1 MAIRWPAL
9 VLSVLV
15 HAAIVALAFAPWP
28 DNRKALRVN
37 SVPVTIISEVQQ
49 EAPAPAIETSDV
61 APEEPVA
68 TPEPEPVVAPP
79 PPAPAKSEPKPEPKP
94 EPKKAD
100 QKKPEPKKPEPKKPE
115 PKTPPKA
122 DAKKTPSKSEN
133 SALDLDAL
141 SKDLSKTAAPK
152 ARTAPRAAQ
161 GQSASGAGEQNT
173 GPALDALTAKLQ
185 RLWSPNCDVPGG
197 DKVIVDVRFTLSPTG
212 RVVSG
217 PVWDD
222 RRIGDPLAD
231 AAVARAFSAVK
242 RGEPYLD
249 LPEGLYN
256 QPLIITFNA
265 DKACR
270 GR

>member
-15 HAAIVALAFAPWP
+15 HVAIVALALVPWP
-28 DNRKALRVN
+28 DNRQALRVT

-49 EAPAPAIETSDV
+49 EAPAPAIETPDM

-68 TPEPEPVVAPP
+68 TPAPEPEPVVAPP
-79 PPAPAKSEPKPEPKP
+79 PPAPAKPEPKKPEPKP
-94 EPKKAD
+94 EPKKSD
-100 QKKPEPKKPEPKKPE
+100 PKVAAKAPS
-115 PKTPPKA
+115 KTPTKA
-122 DAKKTPSKSEN
+122 DLKKTPAKAE
-133 SALDLDAL
+133 SASLDLDAL

-161 GQSASGAGEQNT
+161 GQSATGAGDQST

-197 DKVIVDVRFTLSPTG
+197 DKVTVDVRFTLSPTG

-222 RRIGDPLAD
+222 RRVGDPLAD
-231 AAVARAFSAVK
+231 AAAARAFSAVK
-242 RGEPYLD
+242 RGEPYLE
-249 LPEGLYN
+249 LPDGLYN